1 MTGKEM
7 WVRCGDC
14 EHRWIA
20 VHLPMTIEKV
30 TAVMKR
36 LICPQCAKAGKIY
49 VCEAATQATHVSVGS
64 GGGPGRISI
73 KPGGGS
79 IRGHITIPAGGP
91 KGWAGEA
98 K

>member
-1 MTGKEM
+1 MTESFM

-30 TAVMKR
+30 AAIMKR
-36 LICPQCAKAGKIY
+36 LICPKCAKAGKIY
-49 VCEAATQATHVSVGS
+49 MCEAATQDTHLSVGS
-64 GGGPGRISI
+64 GGGPGRVVLT
-73 KPGGGS
+73 GGGS
-79 IRGHITIPAGGP
+79 TRGHVTIPAGGSE
-91 KGWAGEA
+91 GWAGEA